1 MAGAPPEL
9 LARVPLF
16 SGLKRRELEQIAR
29 SMKERLVAP
38 GEALAVEGTKGAGFF
53 VIESGTAIVSIG
65 GADRRTLG
73 PGDSFG
79 EIALITDSDR
89 TATVSAETPL
99 RCWGLTSWDFRPL
112 AQKNAS
118 VAWGLAE
125 ALAKMISER

>member
-1 MAGAPPEL
+1 MSGAPPEL
-9 LARVPLF
+9 IASVPLF

-29 SMKERLVAP
+29 SMKERLVSP
-38 GEALAVEGTKGAGFF
+38 GEALAVEGTKGVGFF
-53 VIESGTAIVSIG
+53 VIESGTANVSVG
-65 GADRRTLG
+65 GDDRRTLG

-99 RCWGLTSWDFRPL
+99 RCWGLTSWEFRPL

-118 VAWGLAE
+118 VAWALAE
-125 ALAKMISER
+125 ALAKMISDR